1 LFPSTGGGRYHLDR
15 SGAIVP
21 RPRTELTPDIP
32 KVLAKSL
39 QVLEAFDSDTPR
51 WSESDLRRRLGIPS
65 STLHRILRALEETG
79 YVLRD
84 DGGHYRLGIAS
95 VRLGQRAAASLD
107 IAAVLDPE
115 LRQLAAHTEE
125 LVLLAVPEMSAGLAR
140 YVGAIDSPKRLRVTA
155 ELGSAVPLTA
165 GATAKT
171 LLAFAPQAQVES
183 VLRRRRERLAPGTVI
198 SAKALRD
205 QLDTI
210 SRRGWGLSW
219 EETYDGAWAV
229 AAPVLAEDGRAVASI
244 GVAAPI
250 SRHSRERE
258 QTHRQAVIATAARA
272 SARLAPDTVLARD
285 AQPPSVT
292 GSS

>member
-1 LFPSTGGGRYHLDR
+1 MFPSSGGGRYHLDSSR
-15 SGAIVP
+15 ANVP
-21 RPRTELTPDIP
+21 RPRTDLTPDIH
-32 KVLAKSL
+32 KVLAKCL
-39 QVLEAFDSDTPR
+39 QVLEAFDSDAPR
-51 WSESDLRRRLGIPS
+51 WSESELRRRLGIPS
-65 STLHRILRALEETG
+65 STLHRILRALEQTG

-84 DGGHYRLGIAS
+84 DGGHYRLGISS

-115 LRQLAAHTEE
+115 LRELGARTEE

-155 ELGSAVPLTA
+155 ELGSGVPLTA

-171 LLAFAPQAQVES
+171 LLAFAPEAQVES
-183 VLRRRRERLAPGTVI
+183 VLRRRRERLAPGTVT
-198 SAKALRD
+198 SAKLLRD
-205 QLDTI
+205 QLETI
-210 SRRGWGLSW
+210 ARRGWGLSW

-229 AAPVLAEDGRAVASI
+229 AAPVLADDGRAVASI

-250 SRHSRERE
+250 SRHNRARE
-258 QTHRQAVIATAARA
+258 QATRQAVIDAAARA
-272 SARLAPDTVLARD
+272 STRLAPDTSTTPH
-285 AQPPSVT
+285 AQRASVT